1 MTSRRKR
8 NWSKTIEES
17 GLRARLYTRPSGATV
32 YFSLVLDGKKIQKST
47 GLKDRKQA
55 EQYARDVV
63 RIIAERQREGRV
75 SNPTLGQVFAVY
87 FRERAPLLRPDWKQ
101 AAETRRDLFEATWGA
116 GQNVE
121 DIGQTHVDRYA
132 TVRRSGQLIP
142 TGRAPTENRKARGVR
157 DGTLDADFRWLS
169 SVFNWARKYKTNG
182 RRLLTANPLHDVTW
196 PKEKNIRRPVAS
208 HQRFTATLEHV
219 ETVDP
224 DGRLG
229 CMLALAR
236 YTGRRESAICKL
248 RASDILKT
256 EEHVRDALAAQG
268 MDERKAEYMP
278 YGAIRWRG
286 ESDKQG
292 FDEIAPISQR
302 AIEALDDYLHKNPRV
317 GEAWLFPAPRDDAK
331 PIHRRLA
338 SRWLEKAQKLAEL
351 PSLAGGTW
359 HPYRRL
365 WATERKALPDADVA
379 AAGGWRDTRA
389 LKMSY
394 QQSDPATVYAV
405 VEAGQ

>member
-1 MTSRRKR
+1 MSRLKI
-8 NWSKTIEES
+8 WSKMIEES
-17 GLRARLYTRPSGATV
+17 GVRFRLYTRPSGTSV
-32 YFSLVLDGKKIQKST
+32 YFSFKLDDKKVQRST
-47 GLKDRKQA
+47 GLRDRKQA
-55 EQYARDVV
+55 EVHARDVV

-87 FRERAPLLRPDWKQ
+87 FRERAPLLRPDWKL

-116 GQNVE
+116 TQKVE

-132 TVRRSGQLIP
+132 ALRRSGKLIP
-142 TGRAPTENRKARGVR
+142 SGREPTEHRKARGVR

-182 RRLLTANPLHDVTW
+182 RRLLTANPLHDVNW
-196 PKEKNIRRPVAS
+196 PKEKNVRRPVAS
-208 HQRFTATLEHV
+208 HQRFVDTLAKVDEV
-219 ETVDP
+219 EP
-224 DGRLG
+224 EGRLR

-236 YTGRRESAICKL
+236 YTGRRESAICQL

-256 EEHVRDALAAQG
+256 ASDVQQALATQG
-268 MDERKAEYMP
+268 MDERKAEHMP
-278 YGAIRWRG
+278 QGAIRWRS

-292 FDEIAPISQR
+292 FDEIAPLSQR
-302 AIEALDDYLHKNPRV
+302 AREAVDEYLRQNPRV
-317 GEAWLFPAPRDDAK
+317 GAACLFPSPRNDVR
-331 PIHRRLA
+331 PIRRDLA
-338 SRWLEKAQKLAEL
+338 GRWLIRAEKLAEL
-351 PSLAGGTW
+351 PKLAGGVW

-365 WATERKALPDADVA
+365 WATERKDLPDADVA

-394 QQSDPATVYAV
+394 QQADPATVLRV